1 MGTSNNNQTGH
12 NERPSEAGVV
22 GAELEL
28 DVTNVAHGGIFVARH
43 EGRVVFVNDTLPGER
58 VRVRLTDANK
68 KSFWRAETV
77 EVLKAAP
84 ERQPHV
90 WAAAAIERAPEDRAG
105 GAEFGHIELTHQ
117 RELKR
122 QVLADAFKRMA
133 NIETDVVVEAVPVG
147 ENASPGDELDG
158 TGWRTRVRLHVAEDG
173 RVGPYAARSH
183 RVISV
188 DDLPLATHGVEMAAP
203 LDEFFKGAASVDV
216 VAPSTGRVQIVVAES
231 DAKGKRVPTP
241 PRTIIERV
249 GDREFQLDVSGFW
262 QVHSSAA
269 QTLTSAVQDAID
281 DSLFDPRA
289 DNLDLYGGV
298 GLLAAAVGDK
308 FGPTTRIT
316 SVESDLRATEFAGEN
331 LSDWVGASAQTDR
344 VDRFLGRIGR
354 DASAADRSRQ
364 QAATVVLDPP
374 RSGAGKAVV
383 DALAALSPAQI
394 VYVACDPVALAR
406 DVALF
411 AAHGYQLQKMRA
423 FDLFPNTH
431 HVEAVVLLTRA
442 P

>member
-1 MGTSNNNQTGH
+1 M
-12 NERPSEAGVV
+12 
-22 GAELEL
+22 
-28 DVTNVAHGGIFVARH
+28 
-43 EGRVVFVNDTLPGER
+43 
-58 VRVRLTDANK
+58 
-68 KSFWRAETV
+68 
-77 EVLKAAP
+77 
-84 ERQPHV
+84 
-90 WAAAAIERAPEDRAG
+90 
-105 GAEFGHIELTHQ
+105 
-117 RELKR
+117 
-122 QVLADAFKRMA
+122 
-133 NIETDVVVEAVPVG
+133 
-147 ENASPGDELDG
+147 
-158 TGWRTRVRLHVAEDG
+158 RLHVAEDG

-188 DDLPLATHGVEMAAP
+188 DDLPLAVHGVEMAAP
-203 LDEFFKGAASVDV
+203 LDEYFKGAASVDI
-216 VAPSTGRVQIVVAES
+216 VAPSTRRVQIVVAES

-241 PRTIIERV
+241 PRTIIEQV
-249 GDREFQLDVSGFW
+249 GNREFKLDVSGFW
-262 QVHSSAA
+262 QVHARAA
-269 QTLTSAVQDAID
+269 ETLTSAVQDAID
-281 DSLFDPRA
+281 ETLFDPRA

-354 DASAADRSRQ
+354 EASAADRARQ

-383 DALAALSPAQI
+383 DALAGLAPAQI

-411 AAHGYQLQKMRA
+411 AAHGYQLRNMRA

-431 HVEAVVLLTRA
+431 HVEAVALLTRQ

>member
-12 NERPSEAGVV
+12 NERQSEPGVV

-90 WAAAAIERAPEDRAG
+90 WAAAAVERAPQDRAG

-133 NIETDVVVEAVPVG
+133 GIETDVVVEAVPVG

-188 DDLPLATHGVEMAAP
+188 DDLPLAAHGVEMAAP
-203 LDEFFKGAASVDV
+203 LDEYFKGAASVDV
-216 VAPSTGRVQIVVAES
+216 VGPSTGRVQIVVAES
-231 DAKGKRVPTP
+231 DAKGKRVATP

-269 QTLTSAVQDAID
+269 QTLTSAVQEAID
-281 DSLFDPRA
+281 ESLFDPRA

-308 FGPTTRIT
+308 FGSTTRIT

-354 DASAADRSRQ
+354 EASAADRSRQ

-383 DALAALSPAQI
+383 DALAVLSPAQI

-406 DVALF
+406 DIALF

-431 HVEAVVLLTRA
+431 HVEAVALLTRQ